1 MNELDRVDAAVSN
14 LLLQGSEEEQKL
26 LSALLNLESLDAV
39 FESFEEGLEFERL
52 INHTDMQS
60 KTSHLWDIM
69 YSSYR
74 GCLTSDIAGTAFAHT
89 FSSSLPIDR
98 GGTVCDRTS

>member
-39 FESFEEGLEFERL
+39 FESFEEGLECLFRSL
-52 INHTDMQS
+52 LHARVSFLNIL
-60 KTSHLWDIM
+60 SH
-69 YSSYR
+69 
-74 GCLTSDIAGTAFAHT
+74 
-89 FSSSLPIDR
+89 
-98 GGTVCDRTS
+98 